1 MLLDV
6 NECEEGR
13 QVCGYGAECINRPGS
28 HDCVCPRGYTG
39 DPYNGVCSPNRVKC
53 VNDGDCSPNEKC
65 VQPGECVCPPPFFTD
80 QVDGNKCKSMY
91 RIHQYNNCNLKNKL
105 FSSLHL
111 HEPKSK
117 YCHCHLLYI
126 FLVLKGQNV
135 HMVLLFYYN
144 NYFDMEVQFV

>member
-1 MLLDV
+1 MLLDI

-39 DPYNGVCSPNRVKC
+39 DPYNGVCSPSRVKC

-91 RIHQYNNCNLKNKL
+91 RLHQYNSCNL
-105 FSSLHL
+105 
-111 HEPKSK
+111 
-117 YCHCHLLYI
+117 
-126 FLVLKGQNV
+126 
-135 HMVLLFYYN
+135 
-144 NYFDMEVQFV
+144 